1 MAAFVGAVALSPT
14 SPAIGLAAAPI
25 RGAPLHTER
34 LPARRSAWTP
44 GAVVLDAAR
53 HSRRGLSVARRRAV
67 WGPVATHASPAAA
80 VCDGEGGEDHDAVA
94 SWRTHTVP
102 TDVAAADEAA
112 VAAAAAAAVFPH
124 VAVVAGASAAGG
136 GLTLLTLALPVG
148 LVAAAATPG
157 MYLDVHLGGGRC
169 LRSVIASKGSGVAA
183 GGGGGGRP
191 RPLRRGTFSCC
202 CRRWRSGRCSRPG
215 GLWLSV
221 SPGGGASHCAPLT
234 RAPR

>member
-1 MAAFVGAVALSPT
+1 M
-14 SPAIGLAAAPI
+14 
-25 RGAPLHTER
+25 
-34 LPARRSAWTP
+34 
-44 GAVVLDAAR
+44 
-53 HSRRGLSVARRRAV
+53 

-169 LRSVIASKGSGVAA
+169 LRSVIASKGSGVD
-183 GGGGGGRP
+183 RK
-191 RPLRRGTFSCC
+191 
-202 CRRWRSGRCSRPG
+202 
-215 GLWLSV
+215 SV
-221 SPGGGASHCAPLT
+221 V
-234 RAPR
+234 